1 MKTDRLSQ
9 AATTLNRAAPPGERL
24 AFVNRREERGLKAA
38 GGRGKPSAGGVPSYK
53 KGDVEAPPPRDYED
67 EIFKTTRAQVKL
79 APELYAAEER
89 FRGKYAQLDMDIAK
103 QMTPQLLDLYE
114 TSQRR
119 LGTMDREQL
128 DLQRGGDISAIEK
141 YGGRARAAIDAANPE
156 QAALLAELN
165 QQAQEGLEAGGQL
178 SAWQRREIQQSA
190 RSGQAARGMGYG
202 VGDAAI
208 ESLAQLQGASARQQ
222 QRQGFAQSMV
232 GINKATAADPFMAI
246 LGRPSSLNPMMSG
259 GVIGQAGGYNPG
271 AMFSPESQYA
281 GDIYNQNYQ
290 GELAARTASAR
301 NAASIMGAGMGMF
314 GSVLGGAAS
323 SGEGIKKSIFGC
335 WVAREVF
342 GNENPQW
349 LAFYDWK
356 ESKAPKWFKKLY
368 DSFGER
374 FAKFISNKPKLKK
387 LIKTWMEDKINA

>member
-1 MKTDRLSQ
+1 MKIDILTK
-9 AATTLNRAAPPGERL
+9 AAASLNRAAPPGERL
-24 AFVNRREERGLKAA
+24 AFVNPREEQGLKAA
-38 GGRGKPSAGGVPSYK
+38 GGMGKPAAGGVPSYK
-53 KGDVEAPPPRDYED
+53 KGDVEAPPARDYEK
-67 EIFKTTRAQVKL
+67 EIFATTRAQVKL
-79 APELYAAEER
+79 APELYAAEKQ
-89 FRGKYAQLDMDIAK
+89 FRGKYAQLDVDIARNIAP
-103 QMTPQLLDLYE
+103 QMLDIYE
-114 TSQRR
+114 STQPR
-119 LGTMDREQL
+119 LAAMDRQTLAAQRESDIESIEQL
-128 DLQRGGDISAIEK
+128 
-141 YGGRARAAIDAANPE
+141 GGRARAALEAANPE
-156 QAALLAELN
+156 QAALMAALN

-178 SAWQRREIQQSA
+178 SPWQRREIQQSA

-232 GINKATAADPFMAI
+232 GLNKATGADPVMAI
-246 LGRPSSLNPMMSG
+246 LGRPSALSPMMSG
-259 GVIGQAGGYNPG
+259 NVLGQAQGFNPG

-290 GELAARTASAR
+290 GVLAARTATAKNQASMMAAGMSA
-301 NAASIMGAGMGMF
+301 AGSIM
-314 GSVLGGAAS
+314 
-323 SGEGIKKSIFGC
+323 GC

-387 LIKTWMEDKINA
+387 RIKTWMEDRING

>member
-1 MKTDRLSQ
+1 MGTRI
-9 AATTLNRAAPPGERL
+9 
-24 AFVNRREERGLKAA
+24 
-38 GGRGKPSAGGVPSYK
+38 
-53 KGDVEAPPPRDYED
+53 EAPDKRDYGGEM
-67 EIFKTTRAQVKL
+67 KSTLQAQVDM
-79 APELYAAEER
+79 APQLYGAEEAW
-89 FRGKYAQLDMDIAK
+89 RGKYAQLDMDIAQ

-128 DLQRGGDISAIEK
+128 DLQRGGDIEAIEK
-141 YGGRARAAIDAANPE
+141 YGGRARAALDAANPE
-156 QAALLAELN
+156 QAALLRELN
-165 QQAQEGLEAGGQL
+165 AQAQSDLSAGGQL
-178 SAWQRREIQQSA
+178 SGWERREIQQSSRA
-190 RSGQAARGMGYG
+190 GGAARGMGYG
-202 VGDAAI
+202 GRDVAI
-208 ESLAQLQGASARQQ
+208 ESLAQLQGANTRRR

-232 GINKATAADPFMAI
+232 GMNKATAADPFMAI
-246 LGRPSSLNPMMSG
+246 LGRPSSMNPMMSG
-259 GVIGQAGGYNPG
+259 GVVGQAGGFNPG

-290 GELAARTASAR
+290 GELAARTASAKNR
-301 NAASIMGAGMGMF
+301 ASMIGAGMGMV
-314 GSVLGGAAS
+314 GSMVGG
-323 SGEGIKKSIFGC
+323 GDKPWFLGC

-387 LIKTWMEDKINA
+387 RIKIWMEDKING